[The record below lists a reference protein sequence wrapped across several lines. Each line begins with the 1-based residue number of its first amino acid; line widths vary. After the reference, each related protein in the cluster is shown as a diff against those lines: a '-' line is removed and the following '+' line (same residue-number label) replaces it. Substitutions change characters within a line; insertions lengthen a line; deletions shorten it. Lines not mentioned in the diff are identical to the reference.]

1 MANKGQ
7 SVVDIT
13 SSERAVVCANIIARD
28 FPTHK
33 AAILA
38 ETKKME
44 EEGSLEGGAIN
55 DAIREAFSK
64 SAECIT
70 STNDSIIALSRGL
83 DHNLAFKIDMDDHK
97 YDSIV
102 DEMNAQAKKAGIL
115 KKE

>member
-83 DHNLAFKIDMDDHK
+83 DMDDHK